1 MKYSKRGAEFR
12 WNATL
17 LTPTLVVYLA
27 VFVIPVAAVVIQS
40 LISDNHFSTQWYEQV
55 LGEDYYWLVLGRSIW
70 LSLLAAVISI
80 IVGYSLAYISDRIFV
95 SRTLKKLVLIS
106 VFTPLFTSA
115 VVRAFGWQIVLG
127 SDGIIN
133 QMLMGLGLVEAP
145 LRLMFNYLGV
155 VVGLVH
161 FLVPFAFLTSS
172 ASLQSHDLSLV
183 RASRDLGGSPWS
195 TFWRITVPLS
205 RTALIASFSI
215 NFALAISSYVVPAVL
230 GGGRVKVMAALVYET
245 FSIDLNWQLGSAIA
259 VFVFIPVMVVLFSL
273 EVLGRRTAIPTRSD
287 QS

>member
-1 MKYSKRGAEFR
+1 MKYSKRGTEFR

-17 LTPTLVVYLA
+17 LTPTFVVYLA

-70 LSLLAAVISI
+70 LSFLAAAISI
-80 IVGYSLAYISDRIFV
+80 IVGYSLAYISDRLFV
-95 SRTLKKLVLIS
+95 SRTVKKLVLIA

-133 QMLMGLGLVEAP
+133 QILVGFGLVEAP

-155 VVGLVH
+155 VVGLVQ

-205 RTALIASFSI
+205 RTALLASFSI